1 MTEKKPPS
9 PATAS
14 IFANALASTPRYV
27 DAGVSAGMH
36 NTLECQNC
44 GAARERDSE
53 SMVCRYCGHALSHG
67 SAAAARRGPR

>member
-1 MTEKKPPS
+1 MTEKKPLS
-9 PATAS
+9 PATAN

-44 GAARERDSE
+44 GAARERDAE
-53 SMVCRYCGHALSHG
+53 AMACRYCGHALSQE
-67 SAAAARRGPR
+67 SAAAARRAPR